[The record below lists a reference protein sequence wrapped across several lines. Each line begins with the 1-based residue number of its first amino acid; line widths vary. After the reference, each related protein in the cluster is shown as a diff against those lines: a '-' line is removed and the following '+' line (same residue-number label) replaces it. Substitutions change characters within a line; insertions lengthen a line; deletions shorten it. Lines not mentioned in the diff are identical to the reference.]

1 MIDDIIQ
8 IDINDIKSIEWA
20 DDHIEYDLQL
30 YRLGL
35 NYGKFIVVNP
45 WLEDSKLK
53 DYIEEIP
60 STNKCVVWQYQGD
73 WVAKLFNGYWTP
85 EIGYEILEI
94 TKPTF
99 MWSKNPDIDK
109 SIQFE
114 DNPYGYFEPEP
125 WDSGYQLVWY
135 MDPRVNPTDDKIWVM
150 SCRPIGKEIKG
161 VKDMGY
167 VMPLIDVEYN
177 EVLPNLDIDIDQCY
191 PAYWEL
197 TDVCAWELDPIHTPD
212 NRMWVVKFSPGYK
225 KVNSW
230 KWYGTISPEYAIE
243 YNPDLPKM
251 DYEIDYV
258 IPWYDLG
265 YEHVWML
272 DNKHLVNDEDEIWAI
287 KVKVI
292 EDVDETKFV
301 GYVSPIQQIEY
312 NPDLPK
318 MDYVIDYTIPWHDLG
333 YEHVWMLDNKHL
345 VNGED
350 EIWAVKIKGL
360 GRGSKV
366 VGYFSPIQHIVYNPD
381 LPKMSYQI
389 DYVVPWHDLGYEHV
403 WYLAGTEKIW
413 VAKLSVVDT
422 FIGVKEMPSV
432 TLDLPGQ
439 LDVIFISYHELN
451 AERNWQRVLEKAPW
465 AQRVDGVK
473 GIFNAHRAAAKLS
486 TTDMFYVVDGDAWLV
501 DDWQFDFQPNI
512 FDRDCAYVWSSQ
524 NPVNDL
530 TYQNGGV
537 KLFNKSILMQQKKW
551 DTLDMFT
558 GIMPKIKVEDK
569 ISCITVFNVDAFS
582 TWRSA
587 FRECVKLYISNK
599 MGYLN
604 KWLESDTT
612 RPFGTYAILGAQAAY
627 RYARENELDHSALLK
642 INDYNWLLNYYKN
655 NNARR

>member
-1 MIDDIIQ
+1 MNDDIIQ
-8 IDINDIKSIEWA
+8 IDASDIKSIEWA
-20 DDHIEYDLQL
+20 GDHIDYDLQL

-35 NYGKFIVVNP
+35 NYGKFMVVNP
-45 WLEDSKLK
+45 WLEDDRLK
-53 DYIEEIP
+53 DYIEDIP

-109 SIQFE
+109 SMQFE
-114 DNPYGYFEPEP
+114 DDPYGYFEPEP
-125 WDSGYQLVWY
+125 WDSGYQLIWY

-150 SCRPIGKEIKG
+150 SSKPIGKEVKG
-161 VKDMGY
+161 IKDMGY
-167 VMPLIDVEYN
+167 VMPLIEVEYN
-177 EVLPNLDIDIDQCY
+177 EFLPKLDIDVDQCY

-197 TDVCAWELDPIHTPD
+197 TDVCAWELDPIHSPD

-272 DNKHLVNDEDEIWAI
+272 DNKHLTNDEDEMWAI

-292 EDVDETKFV
+292 EDVDDTKFV
-301 GYVSPIQQIEY
+301 GYVSPVQQIEY

-318 MDYVIDYTIPWHDLG
+318 MDYVVDYVIPWHDLE
-333 YEHVWMLDNKHL
+333 YEH
-345 VNGED
+345 
-350 EIWAVKIKGL
+350 I
-360 GRGSKV
+360 
-366 VGYFSPIQHIVYNPD
+366 
-381 LPKMSYQI
+381 
-389 DYVVPWHDLGYEHV
+389 
-403 WYLAGTEKIW
+403 WYLDGKEKIW
-413 VAKLSVVDT
+413 VAKLSVADSAV
-422 FIGVKEMPSV
+422 GVKEMLFEV
-432 TLDLPGQ
+432 TGR

-451 AERNWQRVLEKAPW
+451 AEQNWQRVLEKAPW
-465 AQRVDGVK
+465 ARRVDGVE

-501 DDWQFDFQPNI
+501 DDWQFDFQPSI
-512 FDRDCAYVWSSQ
+512 FDRDCAYVWNSQ

-537 KLFNKSILMQQKKW
+537 KLFNKSILMRQKKW
-551 DTLDMFT
+551 TTLDMFT
-558 GIMPKIKVEDK
+558 GIMPKIKVEDA
-569 ISCITVFNVDAFS
+569 ISCVTAFNVDAFS

-587 FRECVKLYISNK
+587 FRECVKLYTSNK
-599 MGYLN
+599 MSKLN
-604 KWLESDTT
+604 EWLKSDPDK
-612 RPFGTYAILGAQAAY
+612 PFGKYAVLGANDACE
-627 RYARENELDHSALLK
+627 YAKEFSTDHNALLK
-642 INDYNWLLNYYKN
+642 INDYNWLREYFNKTNKGDYDY
-655 NNARR
+655 